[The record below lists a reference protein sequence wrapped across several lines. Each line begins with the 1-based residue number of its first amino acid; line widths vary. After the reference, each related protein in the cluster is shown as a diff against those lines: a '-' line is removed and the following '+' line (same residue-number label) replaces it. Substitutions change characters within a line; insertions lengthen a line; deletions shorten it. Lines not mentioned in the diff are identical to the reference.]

1 MTVGVEEKVELQLA
15 ASLSDLRKRI
25 DLLENMPFTPRDTG
39 ALCTFTAQSIPNNVA
54 TPIQFN
60 FGIGCSANLGLAI
73 VDGSGSWADPDRILY
88 ADSDKSQTYLI
99 YLSVEWA
106 SHATGAR
113 ECGWYHSDGS
123 VRLVRSPAVA
133 ADVTSQVF
141 LHYRRLITPT
151 GWNAAYVKQTSG
163 GNLDLTNAVYAIFRY
178 R

>member
-1 MTVGVEEKVELQLA
+1 MELRVERVTDCVMHFDDAGVT
-15 ASLSDLRKRI
+15 I
-25 DLLENMPFTPRDTG
+25 N
-39 ALCTFTAQSIPNNVA
+39 IPEW
-54 TPIQFN
+54 F
-60 FGIGCSANLGLAI
+60 
-73 VDGSGSWADPDRILY
+73 
-88 ADSDKSQTYLI
+88 
-99 YLSVEWA
+99 EWA